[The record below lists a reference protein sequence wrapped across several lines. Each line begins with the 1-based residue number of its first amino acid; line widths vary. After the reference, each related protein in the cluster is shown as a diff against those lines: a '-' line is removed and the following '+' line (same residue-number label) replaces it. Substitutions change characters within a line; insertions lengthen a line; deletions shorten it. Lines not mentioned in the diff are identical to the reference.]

1 MSIETL
7 FTVPN
12 LLALLIVLAGA
23 FIRGYSGFGSGL
35 IMVPLL
41 ALIWG
46 PIDAIIFTLSLGL
59 LATAQMTLPATKIAN
74 WRDITPIIIA
84 AVVVTPLGTV
94 ILVNLD
100 GEVVKK
106 IIAGLVLAVTVVSL
120 SGWTYKGPR
129 GILPSAIFGSI
140 SSFVNGVAAVGGP
153 AYVTYLI
160 SLPEKPDVQ
169 RANMAILTGVM
180 GISVLTYNLIAGD
193 VSRDTIFRV
202 LIFALPYVAGVWGG
216 TKLFEVLPDD
226 TFKRAILWFLL
237 FICFAILIS

>member
-7 FTVPN
+7 FTVSN

-100 GEVVKK
+100 GEVV
-106 IIAGLVLAVTVVSL
+106 GEQVGQGVDESDHE
-120 SGWTYKGPR
+120 R
-129 GILPSAIFGSI
+129 DQDHQIF
-140 SSFVNGVAAVGGP
+140 
-153 AYVTYLI
+153 
-160 SLPEKPDVQ
+160 PE
-169 RANMAILTGVM
+169 
-180 GISVLTYNLIAGD
+180 
-193 VSRDTIFRV
+193 RV
-202 LIFALPYVAGVWGG
+202 LVQHGV
-216 TKLFEVLPDD
+216 P
-226 TFKRAILWFLL
+226 
-237 FICFAILIS
+237 